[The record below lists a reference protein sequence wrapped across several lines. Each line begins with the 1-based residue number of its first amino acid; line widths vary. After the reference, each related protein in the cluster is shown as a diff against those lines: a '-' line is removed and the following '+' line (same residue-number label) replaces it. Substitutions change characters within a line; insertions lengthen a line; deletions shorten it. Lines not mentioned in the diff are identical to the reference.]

1 MYVMHECTEDSSKRD
16 SLPLLLAQAMCQYQ
30 VYAPSP
36 CLTYK
41 GLHISLKMLSDFHA
55 DEVLRNGEESGATQA
70 PFRLQTA
77 ASDAATDYTFQVR
90 GKKQIICA
98 QLLICVDQLSATT
111 MPWLHCFPVCL
122 SLSMQNL
129 SVRSGLLAYIIRSN
143 LMLSGCLC

>member
-77 ASDAATDYTFQVR
+77 ASDAATDHTFQVCE
-90 GKKQIICA
+90 KNPIICA
-98 QLLICVDQLSATT
+98 QVMNCVDQLCATT
-111 MPWLHCFPVCL
+111 MP
-122 SLSMQNL
+122 
-129 SVRSGLLAYIIRSN
+129 
-143 LMLSGCLC
+143 